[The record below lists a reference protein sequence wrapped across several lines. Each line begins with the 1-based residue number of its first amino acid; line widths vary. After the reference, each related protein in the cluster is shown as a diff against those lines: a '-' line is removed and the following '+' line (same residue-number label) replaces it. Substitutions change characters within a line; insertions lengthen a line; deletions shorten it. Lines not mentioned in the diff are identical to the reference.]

1 MRASYIQPRRTCLS
15 YHLPPHEPW
24 TSRYPENP
32 STMPTMPGQVPH
44 EVFGLAV
51 FVHVLGFVAVFLG
64 LVLCFMLWRHGEG
77 LSCKLPLSSSTKC
90 SIDDPRD
97 ILLLG
102 VSTTLGAVQGV
113 ITHLDYTINWR
124 QIQIE
129 RYEASQRP
137 QYDQTAMFGKA
148 DSGWRSVL
156 AGIGKP
162 PGVKSFQH
170 RSDC

>member
-1 MRASYIQPRRTCLS
+1 
-15 YHLPPHEPW
+15 
-24 TSRYPENP
+24 
-32 STMPTMPGQVPH
+32 MPTMSGQVPH

-77 LSCKLPLSSSTKC
+77 LSY
-90 SIDDPRD
+90 

-124 QIQIE
+124 QIQIG

-156 AGIGKP
+156 AGIAIYLYNVDSLLVLFWAITLFIGTWNIRI
-162 PGVKSFQH
+162 KSERKRIMAIVFK
-170 RSDC
+170 SIALVLPAVM